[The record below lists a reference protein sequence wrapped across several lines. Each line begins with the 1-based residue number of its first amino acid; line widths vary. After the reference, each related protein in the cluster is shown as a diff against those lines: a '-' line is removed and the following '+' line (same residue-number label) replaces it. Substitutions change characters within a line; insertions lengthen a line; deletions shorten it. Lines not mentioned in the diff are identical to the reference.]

1 MSISQ
6 TDLTAARE
14 ETIAR
19 GQHIYEEK
27 LKGVLEPEQ
36 NGRYVAIDPVTEKYF
51 IADTSA
57 QALGAAHD
65 ALPHSRF
72 FLARIGHQAA
82 HTIGGH
88 ALRRR

>member
-1 MSISQ
+1 VSTGQ
-6 TDLTAARE
+6 TDIATARE

-27 LKGVLEPEQ
+27 LKAILEPEQ
-36 NGRYVAIDPVTEKYF
+36 IGRYIAIDPETGKYF
-51 IADTSA
+51 IGDTSA
-57 QALGAAHD
+57 EALGTAHD
-65 ALPHSRF
+65 ALPQSRF
-72 FLARIGHQAA
+72 YLARIGYKAA